1 RILEDDSLGD
11 SRRNAALPLA
21 LDSVLR
27 ELARKLGQIASRRNL
42 EGEPRQR
49 VGWAA
54 LERDRLQTLLAR
66 KKGALGVALDQGQA
80 DDGGIVCNLPIE
92 IGGGQR
98 GMAEPA
104 HRDHR
109 FPPERR
115 HRRARVASRHG
126 ASLSRVHACPYG
138 DAKLRQFRTERKG
151 RKEKS
156 PSIADARPAADPG
169 AIPSVP
175 PVAALADEGAL
186 GVKAC
191 GRVPVAQLDS
201 SSGFL
206 IRRSQVRVLPGTP
219 PSKTCPDRSVTS
231 TAFCPTG

>member
-1 RILEDDSLGD
+1 DAELAQVLLGEDIFGENFDQRVLRILEDDSLGD
-11 SRRNAALPLA
+11 SRRNAAPPLA

-27 ELARKLGQIASRRNL
+27 QLARKLGKIASRRNL

-80 DDGGIVCNLPIE
+80 DDGGVVCNLPIE

-104 HRDHR
+104 HLDHR

-126 ASLSRVHACPYG
+126 ARLSRVDACPHG
-138 DAKLRQFRTERKG
+138 DAKLCQFRTVRKE

-156 PSIADARPAADPG
+156 ASI
-169 AIPSVP
+169 
-175 PVAALADEGAL
+175 AALA
-186 GVKAC
+186 
-191 GRVPVAQLDS
+191 PW
-201 SSGFL
+201 
-206 IRRSQVRVLPGTP
+206 RRSAGD
-219 PSKTCPDRSVTS
+219 PSRRRPLRRWQ
-231 TAFCPTG
+231 